1 MFFHCTLSCNKTFR
15 VKIRRLIQMY
25 QSKIFYLA
33 VSYITECWEEKYI
46 PEDIVARHKVFPFSL
61 SSWPII
67 QKDNNKT
74 LHSSNLQSHKNIF
87 LRTDFDYVIKLVP
100 QEAVTTTQKKKKKSV
115 KVLV

>member
-1 MFFHCTLSCNKTFR
+1 
-15 VKIRRLIQMY
+15 MY
-25 QSKIFYLA
+25 QSKIFH
-33 VSYITECWEEKYI
+33 TCWRGGYI
-46 PEDIVARHKVFPFSL
+46 PEDIVARHKVFPCSL

-87 LRTDFDYVIKLVP
+87 LRTDFDYVMKLVP
-100 QEAVTTTQKKKKKSV
+100 QEAVYDDSKKKKKKKSV